1 MRVKL
6 DPSPDVTW
14 LLSYFSHWID
24 AFKGTTI
31 CGVIL
36 EQNAYQLYPVSVTAV
51 ESAHSTLKEIKTK
64 KRSTTGSDRLSA
76 LILLHVHTDI
86 TLDLDDI
93 IDIYVREYPR
103 RMKLW
108 NPMERD

>member
-14 LLSYFSHWID
+14 LSSYFSHWID
-24 AFKGTTI
+24 TFKGTTI

-36 EQNAYQLYPVSVTAV
+36 EQNAYQLHPVSVTTV

-64 KRSTTGSDRLSA
+64 KRSTRGSDRLSA